1 MSQLDPIPY
10 SDAQIRAILERVQ
23 TIAMVGASSNWNR
36 PSYFV
41 MKYLQGKGYRVI
53 PVNPGIAGQLL
64 LGEKVY
70 ASLRDIPL
78 ELTGPVD
85 MVDMFRASSEAPKIV
100 ADAIAIAAPVVWMQL
115 GIRDDEAAA
124 TAEAAGIE
132 VIMNR
137 CPKIEF
143 GRLGGELSWS
153 GVNSGI
159 IRNRAPQAP
168 RPRTPRGQ
176 ARERPAQ
183 ASHNQS
189 PGQSYGF
196 ETLAVHAGAAPD
208 PTTGARSTP
217 IYQTTSYVFED
228 VDHAASLFNL
238 HNFGYIYSRLT
249 NPTVSVL
256 EERIASLEGGRA
268 AVAAASGHAAQFL
281 TFFTLMGPGDEF
293 VASRNLYGGSL
304 TQFGLSFPKLG
315 WKCHFV
321 DPNDPE
327 NFRRALTPR
336 CKAIFIENLANP
348 GGVIVDIEKVA
359 AVAHDAGIPL
369 IVDNTLATP
378 YLCRPFD
385 WGADLIVHSTTKF
398 LGGHGAALGGMLV
411 ESGRFDWGQ
420 GDRFPSLT
428 EPEPAYHGLKF
439 YENFGDFAFTTKAR
453 AVALRDFGPTLSPM
467 NAFLTLTGIESLHVR
482 MDRHVEN
489 ARKVAEFLADHK
501 RVAWVSYAGLKS
513 SPYYDL
519 AKKYLPKGP
528 GAVFTFG
535 VKGGYEAGT
544 NLVETVR
551 LFSHLANIGD
561 TRSLILHPA
570 STTHR
575 QLSDEQRLAAGAGPD
590 VVRLSVGLETAEDL
604 IRDLDEALGGA

>member
-1 MSQLDPIPY
+1 MSQLDAIPY
-10 SDAQIRAILERVQ
+10 SDAKIRGVLERVR

-53 PVNPGIAGQLL
+53 PVNPGIAGQEL
-64 LGEKVY
+64 LGERVY
-70 ASLRDIPL
+70 ASLREIPVDL
-78 ELTGPVD
+78 LGPID
-85 MVDMFRASSEAPKIV
+85 MVDVFRPASEAPQIV
-100 ADAIAIAAPVVWMQL
+100 EEAIAIHAPVVWMQL
-115 GIRDDEAAA
+115 GIRSDSAAA
-124 TAEAAGIE
+124 RAEAAGIE

-159 IRNRAPQAP
+159 IQNRAPQAP
-168 RPRTPRGQ
+168 RPRPV
-176 ARERPAQ
+176 RERAAP
-183 ASHNQS
+183 SHNQS
-189 PGQSYGF
+189 YGF
-196 ETLAVHAGAAPD
+196 DTRAVHAGAAPD
-208 PTTGARSTP
+208 PVTGARSTP
-217 IYQTTSYVFED
+217 IYQTTSYVFDD
-228 VDHAASLFNL
+228 VDHAAGLFNL

-281 TFFTLMGPGDEF
+281 IFFTLMQPGDEF
-293 VASRNLYGGSL
+293 LASRNLYGGSL

-321 DPNDPE
+321 DPNEPE
-327 NFRRALTPR
+327 NFRRALTPK

-359 AVAHDAGIPL
+359 RIAHEAGIPL

-378 YLCRPFD
+378 YLCRPFE
-385 WGADLIVHSTTKF
+385 WGADLICHSTTKF
-398 LGGHGAALGGMLV
+398 LGGHGAALGGMVV
-411 ESGRFDWGQ
+411 ESGRFDWAEGN
-420 GDRFPSLT
+420 RFPSLT
-428 EPEPAYHGLKF
+428 DPEPAYHGLKF
-439 YENFGDFAFTTKAR
+439 FENFGDFAFTTKAR

-467 NAFLTLTGIESLHVR
+467 NAFLTITGIESLHVR
-482 MDRHVEN
+482 MERHVEN
-489 ARKVAEFLADHK
+489 AQKVAEFLAGHS

-513 SPYYDL
+513 SPYHQL
-519 AKKYLPKGP
+519 AKKYLPKGA

-535 VKGGYEAGT
+535 VKGGYEAGIK
-544 NLVETVR
+544 LVESVR

-575 QLSDEQRLAAGAGPD
+575 QLSDEQREAAGAGPD